1 MSSSILG
8 HAVRRR
14 EDPALI
20 AGSATFVGDLKLRG
34 CLEAAFVR
42 SPFAHARI
50 RSIDTAQA
58 AALPG
63 VVTVQTAAELNLKL
77 IQELPILAP
86 RPALPADTVRFAG
99 EPVAVVLA
107 ETLEAAADAAQ
118 LVQVEWEPLPPVL
131 DPSGGEEVRADRA
144 GSNGDALEGAEVVVR
159 GTFVNQRL
167 APLPMEPNAI
177 VVAPDPDTGGIK
189 VWASTQVPFG
199 LRDGLAG
206 LLDLRKA
213 DVRVIAPA
221 VGGGFG
227 AKAAL
232 FSEFAVV
239 AALAR
244 RLGRPVRWLET
255 RSENF
260 VSMMHGRGQVQEVAL
275 GAGGDGKLV
284 GLQARVIAD
293 AGAYPNIGVLL
304 PGLTGLMSAGVYRM
318 PKVDFASSVRL
329 TNTTPMHA
337 YRGAGRPEAA
347 AMVERAMD
355 MLAAELGMD
364 PAELRRRNLLQPDE
378 FPKATVT
385 GATYDSG
392 NYPAAL
398 DAALSLADYE
408 RLRREQAERRARG
421 DRLQLGIGFSVYVE
435 ITGGDAFSEFGAVEV
450 DGGGGFRVRVGTS
463 SHGQGHE
470 TTFAQIA
477 AEVLGVNYEQV
488 TVVHSDT
495 AEVPHGVGTFGS
507 RSVQIGGSA
516 VHAAALRVLDE
527 GRRLAAELLEA
538 DAADIVP
545 VPGHGLGVAGSPG
558 AHVEWAAVA
567 QAAGPEGL
575 KAALD
580 FDQGAA
586 SFPFGCHVSVVE
598 VDLDSGDARLVRH
611 VAVDDSGRIVN
622 PLLADG
628 QVYGGIAQGLAQALY
643 EEVVYDAEGNPR
655 TASLVDYLMPTAAE
669 MPEVVLGRTVTPTPL
684 NALGAKGIGESGTI
698 GSTPAVQNAV
708 VDAVAHLGV
717 RHIDMPLAPE
727 RVWRAIQEA
736 RSGAGSGASSG
747 AAKRP

>member
-1 MSSSILG
+1 MSGSILG
-8 HAVRRR
+8 HPVRRR
-14 EDPALI
+14 EDPALVK
-20 AGSATFVGDLKLRG
+20 GGATFVGDVKLAG

-50 RSIDTAQA
+50 RSIDGAPA

-63 VVTVQTAAELNLKL
+63 VIAVLTAAELHLDP

-86 RPALPADTVRFAG
+86 RPALPADTVRFVG

-118 LVQVEWEPLPPVL
+118 LVQVDWEPLPPVL
-131 DPSGGEEVRADRA
+131 DPADGEEVRADRI
-144 GSNGDALEGAEVVVR
+144 GSDGDALVGAEVVVR
-159 GTFVNQRL
+159 GRFVNQRL

-177 VVAPDPDTGGIK
+177 AVAPDPDTGGIK
-189 VWASTQVPFG
+189 VWASTQVPFA
-199 LRDGLAG
+199 LRDRLAG
-206 LLDLRKA
+206 LLDLQKD
-213 DVRVIAPA
+213 DVRVIAPS

-232 FSEFAVV
+232 FPEFAVV
-239 AALAR
+239 AVMAR

-275 GAGGDGKLV
+275 GATREGKLV
-284 GLQARVIAD
+284 GLRARVIAD
-293 AGAYPNIGVLL
+293 AGAYPAIGVIL
-304 PGLTGLMSAGVYRM
+304 PGLTGLMAAGVYRM
-318 PKVDFASSVRL
+318 PRVDFASSVRL

-355 MLAAELGMD
+355 MLAGQLSMD
-364 PAELRRRNLLQPDE
+364 PAEVRRRNLLQPDE

-398 DAALSLADYE
+398 EAALELADYE

-421 DRLQLGIGFSVYVE
+421 DRLQLGIGLSVYVE
-435 ITGGDAFSEFGAVEV
+435 ITGGDAFSEYGAVEV
-450 DGGGGFRVRVGTS
+450 DGTGGFRVRVGTS

-470 TTFAQIA
+470 TAFAQIA
-477 AEVLGVNYEQV
+477 ADVLGVDYEKVQ
-488 TVVHSDT
+488 VVHSDT
-495 AEVPHGVGTFGS
+495 AEVSHGVGTYGS

-516 VHAAALRVLDE
+516 VHAAAVQVLDE
-527 GRRLAAELLEA
+527 GRRRAAELLEA
-538 DAADIVP
+538 DAADIVQ
-545 VPGHGLGVAGSPG
+545 VPGQGLGVAGSPG
-558 AHVEWAAVA
+558 AVVEWAAVA
-567 QAAGPEGL
+567 QSAGPGGL
-575 KAALD
+575 KAELD
-580 FDQGAA
+580 LDQGAA
-586 SFPFGCHVSVVE
+586 SFPFGCHVAVVE
-598 VDLDSGDARLVRH
+598 VDLESGDARLVRH
-611 VAVDDSGRIVN
+611 VAVDDSGHIVN

-643 EEVVYDAEGNPR
+643 EEVVYDPDGNPR

-669 MPEVVLGRTVTPTPL
+669 MPEVVLGRTVTPSPL

-727 RVWRAIQEA
+727 RVWRTIQEA
-736 RSGAGSGASSG
+736 RSRVPSAGS
-747 AAKRP
+747 